1 MFLKPDNVSAVT
13 NMTNGRLA
21 WFKGLEYFKRQL
33 LYQLPA
39 PLSNQSLG
47 ERSDEKK
54 KRSAD
59 KRKNH
64 IRSKNQMIKTGKNQ
78 MI

>member
-54 KRSAD
+54 EISRQ
-59 KRKNH
+59 RKKSN
-64 IRSKNQMIKTGKNQ
+64 IRKKIR
-78 MI
+78 

>member
-1 MFLKPDNVSAVT
+1 MPDSVPVP

-33 LYQLPA
+33 LYQQLPA

-54 KRSAD
+54 RDHLTKEKS
-59 KRKNH
+59 N
-64 IRSKNQMIKTGKNQ
+64 IRRQIR
-78 MI
+78 